1 MPSNQRQLLPFFVA
15 IFIGFL
21 GMSTPLPLFPPMF
34 LQKTSFFLDPLLGNS
49 ARMLWLS
56 LTFVLHPVGQFF
68 GSSFWGML
76 SDRIGRKN
84 ALTLSLLGSF
94 LSYIAVGIMI
104 VSNSL
109 LGLLFA
115 RLFCGFS
122 QGNLSIVQAAITDR
136 ASDNERGLLL
146 GRLYAFIS
154 LAFIIGPLV
163 VGLWIRSSG
172 LSPFNCAIAF
182 WTIAALLALASV
194 SLYFFAKD
202 AQTTSGSS
210 TESSVKD
217 QLKSILT
224 LFESR
229 PLAAVFITNFLIY
242 MGIFGYFRF
251 YLTHFFEAFHWGSFE
266 LSIIAAYGG
275 LCIGLSQLF
284 IMKVASKFFGE
295 VRLLSLASVVF
306 CFGIYLMTQ
315 SKDPYGF
322 IYTLPVCGMG
332 LGLSYPLCT
341 LIASRASANLPQGQS
356 LGLNQS
362 VRVIAEVISGILG
375 GLIAGYG
382 SKYALLIGGI
392 VTLCGGLLL
401 LQREAVV
408 DNS

>member
-1 MPSNQRQLLPFFVA
+1 MPSSQRQLLPFFIA

-34 LQKTSFFLDPLLGNS
+34 LKKSSFFLDPILGNS
-49 ARMLWLS
+49 ARMFWLS

-94 LSYIAVGIMI
+94 VAYVAVGTMI
-104 VSNSL
+104 VFNSL
-109 LGLLFA
+109 FGLLCA

-136 ASDNERGLLL
+136 ASDDDRGLLL

-154 LAFIIGPLV
+154 LAFIVGPLV
-163 VGLWIRSSG
+163 VGFWIRSSG
-172 LSPFNCAIAF
+172 LSPFNCAVAF
-182 WTIAALLALASV
+182 WAIAALLALSSV
-194 SLYFFAKD
+194 GLYLLAKD
-202 AQTTSGSS
+202 APTPTSS

-217 QLKSILT
+217 QLKSVLT

-229 PLAAVFITNFLIY
+229 PLVAVFVTNFLIY

-251 YLTHFFEAFHWGSFE
+251 YITHFFETFHFGSFE
-266 LSIIAAYGG
+266 LGLIAAYGG

-284 IMKVASKFFGE
+284 IMKVASKLFGE

-362 VRVIAEVISGILG
+362 VRVIAEVISGLAG